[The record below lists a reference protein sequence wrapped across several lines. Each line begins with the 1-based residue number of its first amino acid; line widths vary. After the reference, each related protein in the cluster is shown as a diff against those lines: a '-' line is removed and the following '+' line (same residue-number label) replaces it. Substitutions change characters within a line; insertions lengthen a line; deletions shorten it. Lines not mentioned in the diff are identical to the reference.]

1 MVKIQDTVLH
11 PTHPEMVGEDL
22 LGIEMDLLVLCKNFI
37 WVMNTLDHPIVNN
50 NSTVSVVSGFLDNAK
65 NVVDYVKEVKPE
77 AFFFL
82 EVTTMNET
90 LLKIQNCVHH
100 RSHLG

>member
-1 MVKIQDTVLH
+1 
-11 PTHPEMVGEDL
+11 
-22 LGIEMDLLVLCKNFI
+22 
-37 WVMNTLDHPIVNN
+37 MNTQDHPIVNT
-50 NSTVSVVSGFLDNAK
+50 NSTVSVVSGFLGNAK

-82 EVTTMNET
+82 EVTTMNEI
-90 LLKIQNCVHH
+90 LLEIQNCVHH